1 MIEKKPQAGEFW
13 ELNERVKIV
22 GPLSDGATVGETS
35 SGSIRTFKHE
45 NGWTH
50 LPDCDSFDWQPETFP
65 QWYVC
70 GNSIGW
76 GITAYVVRD
85 SPNTYFCVETNGN
98 EVRNSEYVFEQGL
111 VNSGHWKKVTQA
123 EAESRVKKPDPVE
136 SPDDWVEF
144 DGWLVAFPRHKI
156 DELKHATESSFE
168 PAIQAWHGKPQQWQ
182 ASIVNYKIRCRRR
195 DLPPMPQETPK
206 REHVRLWVNQSCGT
220 VMLMDSSCDIK
231 PKNMDELK
239 HDGTGFYLEDGK

>member
-1 MIEKKPQAGEFW
+1 MSEKKPQPGEFW
-13 ELNERVKIV
+13 DMKSTRLLIV
-22 GPLSDGATVGETS
+22 GTKRNGAVVAEYECGTIGQFRVDHHWQHLS
-35 SGSIRTFKHE
+35 
-45 NGWTH
+45 
-50 LPDCDSFDWQPETFP
+50 DCDSFDWQPETFP

-206 REHVRLWVNQSCGT
+206 REHVRVWLRWTDDKLYATATG
-220 VMLMDSSCDIK
+220 CDD
-231 PKNMDELK
+231 PKDRELK